1 MKNNEISLKE
11 SILLGTTILI
21 LTLILFSLFFYS
33 QVYLLLPLCLISGIF
48 SVSIFTRPFKKYRI
62 VKVFDF
68 FASWVLGIFYI
79 IGTIFLSF
87 ALIYVSVILVWGLLK
102 IALDFIVTLLQH
114 YEILINYNIEYD
126 TGVIYISS
134 LIAAIIM
141 SYFGNNII
149 VLIDKLLGYAAT
161 NKTDTPRKISL
172 LIFKHINLRKRVYE
186 LSIIM
191 YVLSVIE
198 TLSNTSILNNIFWT
212 TYKPVALEVMLT
224 FVAFDTYIMNFYRSG
239 NKEKN
244 DKLLDKIN
252 HKNNRN
258 L

>member
-1 MKNNEISLKE
+1 MVNNEVKLKE
-11 SILLGTTILI
+11 SILIGTTFLI
-21 LTLILFSLFFYS
+21 LTLILFTLFFYNH
-33 QVYLLLPLCLISGIF
+33 VYLLLPLCLISGIF
-48 SVSIFTRPFKKYRI
+48 SISILTRPFKKNRI

-68 FASWVLGIFYI
+68 FASWILGIFYL
-79 IGTIFLSF
+79 IGTIWLSF
-87 ALIYVSVILVWGLLK
+87 ALIYLSVIIVWAILK
-102 IALDFIVTLLQH
+102 IALDFIIILLQH
-114 YEILINYNIEYD
+114 YEVLNNYNVKYD
-126 TGVIYISS
+126 TAVIYISS

-141 SYFGNNII
+141 SYFGQYII
-149 VLIDKLLGYAAT
+149 VLIDKIFGYSAT

-198 TLSNTSILNNIFWT
+198 TLTNTLILNNIFWI

-224 FVAFDTYIMNFYRSG
+224 FVAFDTYIMNFYRKG

-244 DKLLDKIN
+244 EKLLDKIN
-252 HKNNRN
+252 HKNNRT